1 MDLSLPALLTE
12 QQRADLIT
20 HCATANEAGFE
31 PEQLAALIRA
41 PLPTLAAALND
52 PALVAEIEAARLKAT
67 LDGSLL
73 KPKALVI
80 IGAGLDRLKEAMDHD
95 ELDHAEVADLVSK
108 AQRIVEHR
116 DRMDADRSDKRKL
129 PIVHVHFGPSGSS
142 ISLDVIKPPLDDADV
157 IDAEPKNERSG
168 DDE

>member
-1 MDLSLPALLTE
+1 MDLSLLPALTD
-12 QQRADLIT
+12 QQRAELI
-20 HCATANEAGFE
+20 ALAAAADEVGFE

-41 PLPTLAAALND
+41 PLPMLAAALND
-52 PALVAEIEAARLKAT
+52 PALVAEVEAARLKSV

-108 AQRIVEHR
+108 AQRIIEHR

-129 PIVHVHFGPSGSS
+129 PVVHVHWGPSGL
-142 ISLDVIKPPLDDADV
+142 SLDVVKPPLDDADV